1 LKISKDYKFFIK
13 VAFVVLVV
21 SILLPYAI
29 EPMGLHVFYNPSPTW
44 PSGVPTSQT
53 YKTWT
58 FRWSFLNVRITTTW
72 RNTHP
77 YDADFVGTQWVFLIE
92 YWTIY
97 PQATSTLL
105 GTIFAL
111 QVILI
116 PLYLFTLKK
125 ATTPRNVIPLFLGV
139 TTLLILYFG
148 ILQRFSGVPSF
159 GFWLTIVAILFTLIP
174 FVKRRSESRSLI
186 NPPVQPAC
194 ELSEILVQDN

>member
-1 LKISKDYKFFIK
+1 LKISRDYKFFLK
-13 VAFVVLVV
+13 VAFVFLLG
-21 SILLPYAI
+21 SIFLPYTI
-29 EPMGLHVFYNPSPTW
+29 EPMGLHVFYNPGPTW

-58 FRWSFLNVRITTTW
+58 LRWSFSAVRFTLPGW
-72 RNTHP
+72 NPHP
-77 YDADFVGTQWVFLIE
+77 YDADFVGTTWLFFLE
-92 YWTIY
+92 YWDFY
-97 PQATSTLL
+97 PAATSALL
-105 GTIFAL
+105 NAIFAL
-111 QVILI
+111 QAILI
-116 PLYLFTLKK
+116 PFYLFTLRK
-125 ATTPRNVIPLFLGV
+125 TITPRNVIPLFLGV

-194 ELSEILVQDN
+194 VLSEIITSYC